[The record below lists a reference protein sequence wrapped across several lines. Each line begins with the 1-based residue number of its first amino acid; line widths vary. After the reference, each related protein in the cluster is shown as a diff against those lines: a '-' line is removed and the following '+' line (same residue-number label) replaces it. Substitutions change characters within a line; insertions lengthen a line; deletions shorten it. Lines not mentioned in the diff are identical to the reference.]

1 MTQYQTAALAADES
15 ATARRERLIVEHL
28 PQVRWIALRL
38 RDSLPPN
45 ISLDDLISAGVLGL
59 IAAVDHFDPT
69 RGVKLNTYAEH
80 KIRGAILDSLRGL
93 DGIPVHKRKKA
104 SLIEEAITRA
114 QQKVQRAPS
123 EDEIAAEL
131 EISVEEYQ
139 EWLVESQGVSLGS
152 LDSVPDSG
160 SEGLLRYIG
169 DGSESQERTLERGEL
184 RRLLVEALQEM
195 PQLERTILSLYYVE
209 GLNLREIA
217 PIVKYHLSRVS
228 QLKIQGILRLRSYVQ
243 KRWPTERGLY

>member
-1 MTQYQTAALAADES
+1 MTQYQTAFATDEAA
-15 ATARRERLIVEHL
+15 AAQRERLIVEHL

-45 ISLDDLISAGVLGL
+45 ICLEDLISAGVLGL
-59 IAAVDHFDPT
+59 IAAVDNFDPT

-104 SLIEEAITRA
+104 SMIEDAIKRA
-114 QQKVQRAPS
+114 QHKVLRAPT
-123 EDEIAAEL
+123 EEEIAAEL
-131 EISVEEYQ
+131 EIGVEEYR

-160 SEGLLRYIG
+160 GEGLMRYIS
-169 DGSESQERTLERGEL
+169 DGAESQEQNLEKSEL
-184 RRLLVEALQEM
+184 RSLLIEALQEM
-195 PQLERTILSLYYVE
+195 PELERTILSLYYVE

-228 QLKIQGILRLRSYVQ
+228 QLKIQGILRLRSYIQ
-243 KRWPTERGLY
+243 KRWPTQRGIY